1 MEKNFVVKKDGST
14 LNIELRKEL
23 SADNAPLLMEELS
36 KYENQDIKK
45 VIFDATGLVFLSS
58 SGLRVV
64 FYVYQDLGNQPEII
78 FVNCVKEIREVLN
91 HVGIAQFIK
100 FEEDAEMK
108 KAYRKNNLTNL
119 SKKEIAQLSSERQ
132 KSLDR
137 FSANNDV
144 VCYTMKLGQEE

>member
-1 MEKNFVVKKDGST
+1 LK
-14 LNIELRKEL
+14 IELRNEL

-36 KYENQDIKK
+36 KYESPDIKK
-45 VIFDATGLVFLSS
+45 VIFDVTGLFFLSS

-78 FVNCVKEIREVLN
+78 FVNCVKEIREVLS

-100 FEEDAEMK
+100 FEENDAMK
-108 KAYRKNNLTNL
+108 KEFRKNHLTNL
-119 SKKEIAQLSSERQ
+119 SKEEIARLSTERQ
-132 KSLDR
+132 KSLDQ

-144 VCYTMKLGQEE
+144 VCYIMKLGQED

>member
-108 KAYRKNNLTNL
+108 KAYRMNNLTNL
-119 SKKEIAQLSSERQ
+119 SKEEIAQLSSERK